1 MSGDELGAV
10 EVYLEIGGKRTF
22 AGALEWP
29 GWCRVGRD
37 EAAALR
43 ALADSGPRYAA
54 VLRSAGIP
62 FLSIH
67 DAADLVVVER
77 VAGDATTDF
86 GAPGKAPSAD
96 DRPLDEP
103 ALERLRAVL
112 VACWGAFDREVERA
126 SGKELRKG
134 PRGGGRD
141 LESIVQH
148 VLGAEGGYLSK
159 VGRRAPAIDVAP
171 AGDGASSDGSKLP
184 ANDAALERG
193 RATVL
198 DAIEA
203 SAHGIVAPQGPRG
216 GSRWS
221 ARYAVRRMA
230 WHVLDHAWEI
240 EDRTAP

>member
-1 MSGDELGAV
+1 MSGDERAAV
-10 EVYLEIGGKRTF
+10 EVYLEIGAKRTF
-22 AGALEWP
+22 AGALGWP

-43 ALADSGPRYAA
+43 ALADHGARYAT

-62 FLSIH
+62 FPGVR
-67 DAADLVVVER
+67 DAADFVVVER
-77 VAGDATTDF
+77 LAGDATTDF

-96 DRPLDEP
+96 GRPLDGP
-103 ALERLRAVL
+103 GLERLRAIL
-112 VACWGAFDREVERA
+112 VACWTAFDREFERA

-141 LESIVQH
+141 LDSVVQH
-148 VLGAEGGYLSK
+148 VLAAEGGYLSK
-159 VGRRAPAIDVAP
+159 VGRGLPATDAAPAR
-171 AGDGASSDGSKLP
+171 DGASADGRKLP
-184 ANDAALERG
+184 GAGAEPGRS

-198 DAIEA
+198 DAIDA

-240 EDRTAP
+240 EDRTT

>member
-1 MSGDELGAV
+1 MSGDARAAI
-10 EVYLEIGGKRTF
+10 EVYLEVGTKRTF

-29 GWCRVGRD
+29 GWCRAGRD
-37 EAAALR
+37 EAAALQ
-43 ALADSGPRYAA
+43 ALVHHGPRYAA

-62 FLSIH
+62 FPGVP

-77 VAGDATTDF
+77 LAGDATTDF

-96 DRPLDEP
+96 VRPLDEP
-103 ALERLRAVL
+103 DLARLRAVL
-112 VACWGAFDREVERA
+112 AACWAAFDRESDRA
-126 SGKELRKG
+126 SGKELRRG

-148 VLGAEGGYLSK
+148 VLAAEGGYLSK
-159 VGRRAPAIDVAP
+159 LGRKAPAIDRVPAADGTSSPSRRAPVA
-171 AGDGASSDGSKLP
+171 
-184 ANDAALERG
+184 DAAPER
-193 RATVL
+193 AMVL
-198 DAIEA
+198 DAIDA
-203 SAHGIVAPQGPRG
+203 AAHGTTAPRGPRG

-240 EDRTAP
+240 EDRAIP

>member
-1 MSGDELGAV
+1 MSGDERTAV
-10 EVYLEIGGKRTF
+10 EVYLEIGAKRTF

-29 GWCRVGRD
+29 GWCRVGLD

-43 ALADSGPRYAA
+43 ALADHGARYAT

-62 FLSIH
+62 FPGVR
-67 DAADLVVVER
+67 DAADFAVVER
-77 VAGDATTDF
+77 LAGDATTDF

-96 DRPLDEP
+96 DRPLDGP
-103 ALERLRAVL
+103 GLERLRAIL
-112 VACWGAFDREVERA
+112 VACWAAFDREVERA

-141 LESIVQH
+141 LGSIVQH
-148 VLGAEGGYLSK
+148 VLAAEGGYLSK
-159 VGRRAPAIDVAP
+159 VGRKAPAIDAAP
-171 AGDGASSDGSKLP
+171 VRS
-184 ANDAALERG
+184 

-203 SAHGIVAPQGPRG
+203 SAQGTVAPQGPRG

-240 EDRTAP
+240 EDRTI